1 VGASPARANVEPV
14 RATVPRPPPSVRVPN
29 ETLDRFLS
37 TVGEVILTTSQLRTA
52 AETNGIGQDAR
63 LSGGFDQMDRVVGE
77 LKRRAL
83 ALRTTPLLRVME
95 NLPRVAREVA
105 TRTGKRVEVTLVGA
119 ELELDRSILDRLYDP
134 LVHLVR
140 NAVDHGLESPEAR
153 KQAGKSESGAL
164 RIEATRE
171 KDAIRIAVSDDGA
184 GMNLVALRERS
195 VAAGL
200 VHATLAE
207 DLPPEELVELAFRPG
222 LSTAASVS
230 DISGRGVGM
239 DAVRSTL
246 ESLGGAVWMETRPG
260 AGTTAML
267 RVPIAAAVQ
276 RVLLVVLGGE
286 TVAVPI
292 SKVERIVE
300 LEPGAI
306 EGSAGECFALI
317 DEEPVLVLD
326 LAQRLGWPTATN
338 AVAPLVIADLRGER
352 VALRVDKLAGQQ
364 DIYVKPLPALLAS
377 LRVLSGLTV
386 LGDGRPVFLLDLN
399 QLR

>member
-1 VGASPARANVEPV
+1 MGASPARANVEPV

-222 LSTAASVS
+222 LSTAARVS

-246 ESLGGAVWMETRPG
+246 ESLGGAVWLETRPG

-300 LEPGAI
+300 LESGAI

-338 AVAPLVIADLRGER
+338 AAAPLVIADLRGER

-377 LRVLSGLTV
+377 LRVLAGLTV

>member
-1 VGASPARANVEPV
+1 M

-52 AETNGIGQDAR
+52 AETNGVGQDAR

-105 TRTGKRVEVTLVGA
+105 TRTGKRIEVTLAGA

-134 LVHLVR
+134 LVHVVR
-140 NAVDHGLESPEAR
+140 NAVDHGLELPEAR
-153 KQAGKSESGAL
+153 RQAGKPEVGNL

-184 GMNLVALRERS
+184 GMNLAALRERS

-200 VHATLAE
+200 VHATLAD
-207 DLPPEELVELAFRPG
+207 DLPPEEIVEMAFHPG

-239 DAVRSTL
+239 GAVRSTL
-246 ESLGGAVWMETRPG
+246 ESLGGAVWLETRPG
-260 AGTTAML
+260 AGTTALL

-292 SKVERIVE
+292 SKVERVVE
-300 LEPGAI
+300 LDPGAI
-306 EGSAGECFALI
+306 DGSAGECFALI
-317 DEEPVLVLD
+317 DDEPLLVLD
-326 LAQRLGWPTATN
+326 LAQRLGWPAATN
-338 AVAPLVIADLRGER
+338 SAAPLVIADLRGER
-352 VALRVDKLAGQQ
+352 VALRVDRLSGQQ

-377 LRVLSGLTV
+377 LRVLAGLTV

-399 QLR
+399 QLP

>member
-1 VGASPARANVEPV
+1 V

-105 TRTGKRVEVTLVGA
+105 SRTGKLVEVTLAGA

-140 NAVDHGLESPEAR
+140 NAVDHGLEAPDVR
-153 KQAGKSESGAL
+153 KLAGKPESGAL

-171 KDAIRIAVSDDGA
+171 KDAILVAVRDDGA

-200 VHATLAE
+200 VHATLAD
-207 DLPPEELVELAFRPG
+207 DLPPEEIVEFAFHPG
-222 LSTAASVS
+222 LSTAARVS

-246 ESLGGAVWMETRPG
+246 ESLGGAVWLETRPG
-260 AGTTAML
+260 FGTTAML

-300 LEPGAI
+300 LESGSI

-317 DEEPVLVLD
+317 DDEPVLVLD
-326 LAQRLGWPTATN
+326 LAQRLGWPASTKA
-338 AVAPLVIADLRGER
+338 AAPLVIADLRGER

-377 LRVLSGLTV
+377 LRVLAGLTV

-399 QLR
+399 QLP

>member
-1 VGASPARANVEPV
+1 MGASPARANVEPV

-239 DAVRSTL
+239 DAVRATL
-246 ESLGGAVWMETRPG
+246 ESLGGAVWLKTRPG

-286 TVAVPI
+286 TVAIPI

-399 QLR
+399 QLP